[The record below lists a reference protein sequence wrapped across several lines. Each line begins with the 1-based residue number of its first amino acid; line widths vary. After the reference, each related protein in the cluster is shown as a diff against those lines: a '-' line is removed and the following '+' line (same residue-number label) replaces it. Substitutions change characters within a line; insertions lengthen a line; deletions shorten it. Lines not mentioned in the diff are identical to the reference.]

1 MYPSSRKRRAE
12 TLIINQENEP
22 DETQE
27 EVQEEDPQMID
38 TIPDLPTHIVFDILS
53 RLPIKT
59 LFNCRRV
66 CKDWLS
72 LISDPHFAKLHLSRS
87 QVCLLVKPITERYQS
102 RKLNLV
108 DLRIA
113 TYARPRE
120 SRIKLVPKINLP
132 KDPKIAFNIV
142 NSCNGFL
149 CLSEPVTDDP
159 IYVCNPILG
168 EYITLPK
175 CSSGKTVS
183 SCAFG
188 FSPVTDQYKVI
199 RSFCNGDHH
208 EVEIYT
214 LGEGFWRNIGN
225 DPYGVKPRFYS
236 SFDTFVSGSLHWFA
250 FHYRNPDL
258 INCFDF
264 TSEQFR
270 AVPGPSRFC
279 GSQKEYMRLGVLQG
293 CLSIC
298 DFSDGDHVDIWL
310 MKDYGVKQSWSKD
323 FYIVK
328 MINETEIYDYYEPIM
343 VLEGGLI
350 LMLVNEDSLLVYDP
364 GLEHYE
370 DVHIYGIASM
380 FRGIAHVP
388 NLVSLGDVALGENL
402 KRKHLGSWFLTCL
415 ARKLLDLMLSG
426 HEE

>member
-1 MYPSSRKRRAE
+1 
-12 TLIINQENEP
+12 
-22 DETQE
+22 
-27 EVQEEDPQMID
+27 MID

-72 LISDPHFAKLHLSRS
+72 LISDPRFAELHLSRS
-87 QVCLLVKPITERYQS
+87 QVCLLVTPITERYQT

-142 NSCNGFL
+142 NSCDGFL

-188 FSPVTDQYKVI
+188 
-199 RSFCNGDHH
+199 
-208 EVEIYT
+208 
-214 LGEGFWRNIGN
+214 L
-225 DPYGVKPRFYS
+225 
-236 SFDTFVSGSLHWFA
+236 
-250 FHYRNPDL
+250 
-258 INCFDF
+258 
-264 TSEQFR
+264 
-270 AVPGPSRFC
+270 
-279 GSQKEYMRLGVLQG
+279 
-293 CLSIC
+293 
-298 DFSDGDHVDIWL
+298 
-310 MKDYGVKQSWSKD
+310 
-323 FYIVK
+323 
-328 MINETEIYDYYEPIM
+328 
-343 VLEGGLI
+343 
-350 LMLVNEDSLLVYDP
+350 
-364 GLEHYE
+364 
-370 DVHIYGIASM
+370 
-380 FRGIAHVP
+380 
-388 NLVSLGDVALGENL
+388 AL
-402 KRKHLGSWFLTCL
+402 
-415 ARKLLDLMLSG
+415 
-426 HEE
+426 